1 MEEEKE
7 TLKREKAS
15 FEEKV
20 KKLLAKQK
28 ETKEREEKAKEA
40 EEKATAKEE
49 RYKELE
55 KTLDER
61 ENNVTAKEQELTK
74 REKAAEKTE
83 RRAQERTVG
92 YDTEREEYAKK
103 YIDSA
108 KKDLEREIAVL
119 KQEEKVRNQKLDDL
133 EYNYK
138 SLKDDAAYFK
148 EYSQELDKAMVEAK
162 EKLRKQ
168 KEKIQKLK
176 ETLGATLSGSEGQ
189 LDEEQEKPA
198 EVPAE
203 VPEEVQEPEEKKEK
217 KPRGASRKKP
227 ENLES
232 PGTHEDKN
240 DPDVTEFA
248 TLGYIWEYNKRTSEY
263 RAAREDKK
271 GSSRINNAPIKGK
284 QLWNRVCETYR
295 THNIWFSDGGDMDA
309 FLKQKENDKIEEA
322 VNRRMQEQGQG
333 TKGGNQKS
341 GDSKGKGQY
350 ENYSDDSNWWWTQDN
365 WDWNEYDE
373 NSWWNEDQW
382 QQQQQWTPKG
392 KGKNSSKN
400 KGGKQ
405 WNK

>member
-1 MEEEKE
+1 M
-7 TLKREKAS
+7 S
-15 FEEKV
+15 P
-20 KKLLAKQK
+20 Q
-28 ETKEREEKAKEA
+28 
-40 EEKATAKEE
+40 
-49 RYKELE
+49 
-55 KTLDER
+55 
-61 ENNVTAKEQELTK
+61 
-74 REKAAEKTE
+74 
-83 RRAQERTVG
+83 
-92 YDTEREEYAKK
+92 
-103 YIDSA
+103 
-108 KKDLEREIAVL
+108 
-119 KQEEKVRNQKLDDL
+119 
-133 EYNYK
+133 
-138 SLKDDAAYFK
+138 FK
-148 EYSQELDKAMVEAK
+148 
-162 EKLRKQ
+162 
-168 KEKIQKLK
+168 
-176 ETLGATLSGSEGQ
+176 
-189 LDEEQEKPA
+189 
-198 EVPAE
+198 PAE

-217 KPRGASRKKP
+217 KSRGAPRKKP

-333 TKGGNQKS
+333 TRGGNPKS